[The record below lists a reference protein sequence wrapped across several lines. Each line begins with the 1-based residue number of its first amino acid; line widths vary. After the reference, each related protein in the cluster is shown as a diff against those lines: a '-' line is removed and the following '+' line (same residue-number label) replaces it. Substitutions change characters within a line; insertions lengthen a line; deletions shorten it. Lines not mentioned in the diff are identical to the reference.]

1 MKLLAI
7 SFAFPPV
14 IAPRAIQVAR
24 LLRHVDADCA
34 VVCGLDV
41 GEATDPTLEPH
52 AEAAMAICRRVQ
64 FRRRRWV
71 RRADAV
77 ASLARIPLWNC
88 TPDVYRG
95 WVEQA
100 TAAARTVVADGF
112 SPDVLVTF
120 GNPMSDHLVG
130 LRLHRGLQIPWL
142 AHFSD
147 PWVRNPFHRSDPLT
161 HYVNRRLERAVHESA
176 TTLAFPSDECADYML
191 VDVPMRVRAKRALIA
206 HSFDDSGAPGALPAP
221 SGPIVIRHVGSLY
234 GLRTPAPLIAGLE
247 RLYARSPEALSH
259 VRVEFV
265 GLSDRGSVAGTG
277 LPPGMVTVLDR
288 VPYEESRRLMRES
301 DGLLVMDGA
310 WSGPGIFF
318 PSKLADYLGSGSPVM
333 AIANS
338 GACARIVRAAGGV
351 VAPVADPVAM
361 AECLDSFLTLLRQRR
376 AVPAPWGDA
385 AARQAY
391 SAPVV
396 GARFTQ
402 LLQDALGA

>member
-1 MKLLAI
+1 MKVLAI

-41 GEATDPTLEPH
+41 GEATDPTLESD
-52 AEAAMAICRRVQ
+52 AEAAMAICRRVPY
-64 FRRRRWV
+64 RRRRWV

-77 ASLARIPLWNC
+77 ASIARIPLWNA

-100 TAAARTVVADGF
+100 TAAARTIVADGF
-112 SPDVLVTF
+112 TPDVLVTF

-130 LRLHRGLQIPWL
+130 LRLHRALQVPWL

-191 VDVPMRVRAKRALIA
+191 VDAPMRVRAKRALIPHA
-206 HSFDDSGAPGALPAP
+206 FDDSGEPDASPAP
-221 SGPIVIRHVGSLY
+221 SGPIVIRHIGSLY
-234 GLRTPAPLIAGLE
+234 GLRTPAPLLAGLR
-247 RLYARSPEALSH
+247 RLSARSPEVLSN

-265 GLSDRGSVAGTG
+265 GLSDRDAVAGAG
-277 LPPGMVTVLDR
+277 LPPGVVTVLDR
-288 VPYEESRRLMRES
+288 VPYEESRRLMRQS

-333 AIANS
+333 AIANA
-338 GACARIVRAAGGV
+338 GACARIVRAAGGF
-351 VAPVADPVAM
+351 VAPVADPIAI
-361 AECLDSFLTLLRQRR
+361 AECFDSFLTLLRQRR
-376 AVPAPWGDA
+376 VVPAPWGDA
-385 AARQAY
+385 GARQTYA
-391 SAPVV
+391 AEVV
-396 GARFTQ
+396 GAKFTQ
-402 LLQDALGA
+402 LLLNAIGA